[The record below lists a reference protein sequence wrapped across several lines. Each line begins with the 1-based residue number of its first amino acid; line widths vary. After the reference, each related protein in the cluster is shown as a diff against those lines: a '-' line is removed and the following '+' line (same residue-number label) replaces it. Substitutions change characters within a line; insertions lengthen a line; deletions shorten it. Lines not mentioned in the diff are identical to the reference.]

1 MGACLGIGD
10 KVKVSFK
17 HESLHDVVAT
27 VKR

>member
-10 KVKVSFK
+10 KVQVSFK